1 MIPDM
6 AIRVVVVDD
15 DPLVRRA
22 LTQFL
27 EADADI
33 EVIGVAAD
41 GREACDAVDRLL
53 PDVAV
58 MDLHMPE
65 MGGEEATNRIARKW
79 PAIRVIAMTSLG
91 SLEDIIPLLDAGAS
105 GYLLKDSEPESIRAA
120 VRAAHQGTSVL
131 SADVVGALVASVG
144 AGKPAN
150 LALAPEQ
157 ELTGRELEVVEH
169 LAQGLSNSE
178 IARELCIGERTVKA
192 HLSSIMMKWES
203 RDRVQVLIKAS
214 QVGIVTI

>member
-1 MIPDM
+1 MGV
-6 AIRVVVVDD
+6 RVVIVDD

-27 EADADI
+27 VEDADI
-33 EVIGVAAD
+33 EVVGVAAD
-41 GREACDAVDRLL
+41 GREACDAVDRLF
-53 PDVAV
+53 PDIVV

-65 MGGEEATNRIARKW
+65 MDGKEATSRITRKW
-79 PAIRVIAMTSLG
+79 PATRVIAMTSLG
-91 SLEDIIPLLDAGAS
+91 STEDILPLFDAGAS

-120 VRAAHQGTSVL
+120 VRTAHQGTSVL
-131 SADVVGALVASVG
+131 SADVVTELVASAS
-144 AGKPAN
+144 AGRPAN
-150 LALAPEQ
+150 LALPVDQ

-192 HLSSIMMKWES
+192 HLSSIMTKWES

-214 QVGIVTI
+214 RMGIVTI